1 MRITA
6 GDVAA
11 CTGGTVVGPDV
22 VADGVWFD
30 SRSIT
35 AGQAFVALV
44 TENDG
49 HDFVADA
56 FGRGAPFAIVG
67 RGRSVTGGTC
77 VEVDDTAAALT
88 EVGRMCATRLRAT
101 AAGRVVAV
109 TGSAG
114 KTSTKDMIHAVLRS
128 AWPSAHKAP
137 GSFNND
143 YGVPVT
149 LACAPD
155 GCEAVVLEYGM
166 RWEGEI
172 ARLCGVARPD
182 IAVVTIVGDAHSER
196 VGGIEAVARIKSE
209 IVSSLAPDGT
219 AVLNADDHRVAAMAG
234 LTRARKLTY
243 GTSADADVQCAVLG
257 TDDLGRA
264 TARFT
269 WGDRYVTDGLE
280 LPGEHMVLNAA
291 AAVAAGVAA
300 GVPFED
306 AVRAAARAGTAPM
319 RMEWLTAHD
328 GTRVLDDS
336 YNANSSSMAA
346 ALRTLAATGAAR
358 RYAVLGAMAEVADA
372 EAAHGAV
379 ARLAGSLGIE
389 VIALETDAYGAP
401 ATDVDGA
408 VAAVTGRGRDT
419 VVLVKGSRSSRAERV
434 IEGLLRGGPGPAQ
447 G

>member
-6 GDVAA
+6 GDVASCA
-11 CTGGTVVGPDV
+11 GGTLVGPDLR
-22 VADGVWFD
+22 AEGVWFD
-30 SRSIT
+30 TRSIT

-44 TENDG
+44 TGNDG

-56 FGRGAPFAIVG
+56 FAKGAPFAIVG
-67 RGRSVTGGTC
+67 RGRSVAGGTC
-77 VEVDDTAAALT
+77 VEVDDTAEALT
-88 EVGRMCATRLRAT
+88 QLGRNCAARLRPT

-114 KTSTKDMIHAVLRS
+114 KTSTKDMIHAVLRA

-143 YGVPVT
+143 FGVPVT

-155 GCEAVVLEYGM
+155 GCEAIVLEYGM

-209 IVSSLAPDGT
+209 IVSSLSADGT

-234 LTRARKLTY
+234 LTAARKITY
-243 GTSADADVQCAVLG
+243 GTSADADVQCVVAG

-269 WGDRYVTDGLE
+269 WGDHYVTDDME
-280 LPGEHMVLNAA
+280 LPGEHMVMNAA
-291 AAVAAGVAA
+291 AAVAVGVAA
-300 GVPFED
+300 GVPFGD
-306 AVRAAARAGTAPM
+306 AVNAACRSGTAPM
-319 RMEWLTAHD
+319 RMEWLTAAD

-346 ALRTLAATGAAR
+346 ALRTLASTAATY

-372 EAAHGAV
+372 DSAHGAV
-379 ARLAGSLGIE
+379 ARLADSLGIT
-389 VIALETDAYGAP
+389 VIALETDAYGTP
-401 ATDVDGA
+401 ARGVDDA
-408 VAAVTGRGRDT
+408 VAAVVERGRDT

-434 IEGLLRGGPGPAQ
+434 IEGLLRG
-447 G
+447 

>member
-6 GDVAA
+6 GDVASCA
-11 CTGGTVVGPDV
+11 GGTVVGPDV
-22 VADGVWFD
+22 EADGVWFD
-30 SRSIT
+30 TRSIE

-49 HDFVADA
+49 HGFVTDA
-56 FGRGAPFAIVG
+56 FAKGAPFAIVG
-67 RGRSVTGGTC
+67 RGRSVAGGTC
-77 VEVDDTAAALT
+77 VEVDDTADALT

-143 YGVPVT
+143 FGVPVT
-149 LACAPD
+149 LACAPE
-155 GCEAVVLEYGM
+155 GCEAIVLEYGM

-172 ARLCGVARPD
+172 ARLCAVARPD

-234 LTRARKLTY
+234 LTSARKLTY
-243 GTSADADVQCAVLG
+243 GTSADADVQCAVVG

-269 WGDRYVTDGLE
+269 WGDEYVTDGLE
-280 LPGEHMVLNAA
+280 LPGGHMVMNAA

-300 GVPFED
+300 GVPFRD
-306 AVRAAARAGTAPM
+306 AVNAAARSGTAPM
-319 RMEWLTAHD
+319 RMEWLTADD

-346 ALRTLAATGAAR
+346 ALRTLASTKATH

-372 EAAHGAV
+372 DVAHGVV
-379 ARLAGSLGIE
+379 AQLAGSLGIT
-389 VIALETDAYGAP
+389 VVALETEAYGQP
-401 ATDVDGA
+401 SRDVDAA
-408 VAAVTGRGRDT
+408 VAAVVERGRDT

-434 IEGLLRGGPGPAQ
+434 IEGLLGTG
-447 G
+447 